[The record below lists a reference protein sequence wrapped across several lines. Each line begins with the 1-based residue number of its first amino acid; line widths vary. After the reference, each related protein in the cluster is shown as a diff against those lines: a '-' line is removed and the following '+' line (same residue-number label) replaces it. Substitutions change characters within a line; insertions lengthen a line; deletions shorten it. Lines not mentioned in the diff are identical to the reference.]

1 MNIKQLTWQSL
12 LPDENSYHELLQT
25 ASSLPAPGTE
35 AVQARLQ
42 ESLSLFSH
50 PAAKRRFILVKSDE
64 SECYLNTIAQ
74 LLPPDARAQQKR
86 TAGGEYHF
94 DNHRFVFTPADNGH
108 FSATRPFVVC
118 DWIEPEQLFGQI
130 FTHHQ
135 HVQLQPGLIHQVN
148 GGYLIISMRSLLA
161 QPLMWLRLK
170 QMVCAQRFE
179 WLAHTEQHPLPFPVD
194 GMPLDLRVILVGDR
208 MSLDEF
214 MLTEPE
220 LSEEA
225 LYGEYEFDCQI
236 EEIEQLT
243 VWCQFI
249 NGLLKENQLPSLS
262 PDGWYEL
269 IRQGMRHQDDK
280 KRLPLDLLWLT
291 SLLRDAATLLPS
303 ETITAEA
310 LRKIQENRLWRH
322 GYLADRGLD
331 EILQGQVYIQTQGS
345 TVGQINGLSVLQ
357 YPGHPQAVGEPS
369 RITCVAH
376 IGDGE
381 FVDVER
387 KSELGGNIHAKGM
400 MIMQAYLIAEL
411 KLDQPFPFSTS
422 VVFEQSYG
430 EVDGDSASL
439 AELCALIS
447 ALSWQPVD
455 QQIAVTGSVDQ
466 FGFVQAIGGVNE
478 KIEGFFRLC
487 QSRGLTGE
495 QGVIIPASNERHLV
509 LSDDVVDAVRAGEF
523 HIHTASH
530 VSQAASHLM
539 KMPYYEEENNPS
551 GEHLLA
557 IIQDRIFLANN
568 QDKPRAPWF
577 SRWWK

>member
-25 ASSLPAPGTE
+25 ASSLPALGTD

-50 PAAKRRFILVKSDE
+50 PAAKRRFILIKSDE

-94 DNHRFVFTPADNGH
+94 DNHRFIFTPADNGH
-108 FSATRPFVVC
+108 FSATRPFAVC
-118 DWIEPEQLFGQI
+118 DWVEPEHLFGQV

-135 HVQLQPGLIHQVN
+135 HVQLQPGLLHQVN

-179 WLAHTEQHPLPFPVD
+179 WLAHSEQQPLPFPVD

-208 MSLDEF
+208 MGLDEF

-269 IRQGMRHQDDK
+269 IRQGMRHQEDK

-322 GYLADRGLD
+322 SYLADRGLD

-411 KLDQPFPFSTS
+411 KLEQPFPFSTS

-523 HIHTASH
+523 HIRTASH

>member
-25 ASSLPAPGTE
+25 ASSLPALGTD

-94 DNHRFVFTPADNGH
+94 DNHRFIFTPADNGH
-108 FSATRPFVVC
+108 FSATRPFAVC
-118 DWIEPEQLFGQI
+118 DWVEPEQLFGQV

-135 HVQLQPGLIHQVN
+135 HVQLQPGLIHQIN

-194 GMPLDLRVILVGDR
+194 GMPLDLRVILTGDR

-225 LYGEYEFDCQI
+225 LYGEYEFNCQI
-236 EEIEQLT
+236 EDIEQLT

-269 IRQGMRHQDDK
+269 IRQGMRHQEDK

-523 HIHTASH
+523 RICTASH

>member
-25 ASSLPAPGTE
+25 ASSLPALGTD

-50 PAAKRRFILVKSDE
+50 PAAKRRFILIKSDE

-74 LLPPDARAQQKR
+74 LLPPDARAQQKH

-94 DNHRFVFTPADNGH
+94 DNHRFIFTPADNGH
-108 FSATRPFVVC
+108 FSATRPFAVC
-118 DWIEPEQLFGQI
+118 DWVEPEHLFGQV

-135 HVQLQPGLIHQVN
+135 HVQLQPGLLHQVN

-179 WLAHTEQHPLPFPVD
+179 WLAHSEQQPLPFPVD

-269 IRQGMRHQDDK
+269 IRQGMRHQEDK

-411 KLDQPFPFSTS
+411 KLEQPFPFSTS

-523 HIHTASH
+523 RIWTASH

>member
-25 ASSLPAPGTE
+25 ASSLPALSTD

-94 DNHRFVFTPADNGH
+94 DNHRFIFTPADSGH
-108 FSATRPFVVC
+108 FSATRPFAVC
-118 DWIEPEQLFGQI
+118 DWVEPEHLFGQI

-135 HVQLQPGLIHQVN
+135 HVQLQPGLLHQVN

-225 LYGEYEFDCQI
+225 LYGEYEFDSQI
-236 EEIEQLT
+236 EEIDQLC

-331 EILQGQVYIQTQGS
+331 EMLQGQVYIQTQGS

-400 MIMQAYLIAEL
+400 MIMQAYLVAEL

-509 LSDDVVDAVRAGEF
+509 LSDDVVDAVRTGEF
-523 HIHTASH
+523 HIRTVSH

>member
-25 ASSLPAPGTE
+25 ASSLPALSTD

-94 DNHRFVFTPADNGH
+94 DNHRFIFTPADNGH
-108 FSATRPFVVC
+108 FSATRPFAVC
-118 DWIEPEQLFGQI
+118 DWVEPEQLFGQV

-135 HVQLQPGLIHQVN
+135 HVQLQPGLIHQIN

-179 WLAHTEQHPLPFPVD
+179 WLAHTEQQPLPFPVD

-225 LYGEYEFDCQI
+225 LYGEYEFDSQI
-236 EEIEQLT
+236 EDIEQLT